1 MCVSVLFMSPLCFVF
16 LLVTYIPAIFER
28 DLFISHL
35 VFKLNSVNSLSII
48 SCCLSVPIHSL
59 SFRRIIKKWT
69 IPGLFFVYFCLF
81 KQTITFSQQII
92 VKNAHP
98 VYGPGIQTP
107 NLWNMSLPP
116 QPLDQGSRPS
126 SALLSLLEY
135 FFSFVLSDIV
145 CSFQMSVVALLSFR
159 TKNALK
165 VQCDQIG
172 RFFKK
177 LLVSNFL
184 RSSETIGLL
193 FGLF

>member
-81 KQTITFSQQII
+81 KQTITFSQQIN
-92 VKNAHP
+92 VKKCPSSIWPWDSN
-98 VYGPGIQTP
+98 
-107 NLWNMSLPP
+107 P
-116 QPLDQGSRPS
+116 QPLEHESPPITTRPGLPPVQRIIIS
-126 SALLSLLEY
+126 SWIFLL
-135 FFSFVLSDIV
+135 FR
-145 CSFQMSVVALLSFR
+145 SFR
-159 TKNALK
+159 YRLFLSNECRRFVIVSHKKCSQSPMWPDWTIFQK
-165 VQCDQIG
+165 VIG
-172 RFFKK
+172 VK
-177 LLVSNFL
+177 LF
-184 RSSETIGLL
+184 TQ
-193 FGLF
+193 